1 MRINYIN
8 RIYYFYCILK
18 LFNDLPSFPICNL
31 STWNMCEFFSY
42 TVYRLFLNT
51 ILATLSFING
61 ERSHTA
67 TNRKPP
73 TGRGNEQVS
82 DILE

>member
-1 MRINYIN
+1 MRIYV
-8 RIYYFYCILK
+8 
-18 LFNDLPSFPICNL
+18 
-31 STWNMCEFFSY
+31 T
-42 TVYRLFLNT
+42 LFLNT

-73 TGRGNEQVS
+73 TGRGNE
-82 DILE
+82 

>member
-1 MRINYIN
+1 
-8 RIYYFYCILK
+8 
-18 LFNDLPSFPICNL
+18 
-31 STWNMCEFFSY
+31 MCEFFSN

-51 ILATLSFING
+51 IIATLSFING